1 MKQCMTPVD
10 DYILDVRPTNELE
23 FMIGPTTGAPT
34 TFLATAI
41 QPTPAWLLLSG
52 PTITGWVSAD
62 GTSWTLV
69 RADDA
74 SDLQRCD
81 GGTGRVHS
89 VSASL
94 NTVTFE
100 VSVGQMLPNP

>member
-52 PTITGWVSAD
+52 PKQSPVGCRQTAHCGCWFGRT
-62 GTSWTLV
+62 TL
-69 RADDA
+69 AICNDA
-74 SDLQRCD
+74 M
-81 GGTGRVHS
+81 
-89 VSASL
+89 
-94 NTVTFE
+94 
-100 VSVGQMLPNP
+100 VGLVVCTAFRRR